1 MPAADPAGL
10 PPVKR
15 SPGKHR
21 IAEVV
26 KPKNMKGTLSR
37 LWSLTKGR
45 RQGLWL
51 VFVLS
56 GLASLSAM
64 LTPLLIGKIIDSIN
78 NGHLSVTLLVFLLL
92 AYIGDW
98 AVRFAQNYIM
108 ASVSQRMIC
117 YIRKALFDV
126 MKDLPLAFF
135 DRSPHGDLMSRLTN
149 DIDNISSTISD
160 SLAQLMMLVFTCAGV
175 LGIMPVS
182 YTHLDVYKRQA
193 LRKAGMEQVPVI
205 SLNLVG
211 LEDNPGFKITPGLT
225 NRAVIGMVYGDLFQR
240 VLYATKPYEQVPG
253 SAMAL
258 YNKWKERVKIDI
270 RKPKWSVFKRNVT
283 QIVEDFDRL
292 PRIEKK
298 IPKVAIVGEIPV
310 SYTHLDVYKRQ
321 T

>member
-98 AVRFAQNYIM
+98 AVRFAQNYI
-108 ASVSQRMIC
+108 C
-117 YIRKALFDV
+117 LLY
-126 MKDLPLAFF
+126 
-135 DRSPHGDLMSRLTN
+135 T
-149 DIDNISSTISD
+149 SSD
-160 SLAQLMMLVFTCAGV
+160 PVFSG
-175 LGIMPVS
+175 
-182 YTHLDVYKRQA
+182 
-193 LRKAGMEQVPVI
+193 
-205 SLNLVG
+205 
-211 LEDNPGFKITPGLT
+211 
-225 NRAVIGMVYGDLFQR
+225 
-240 VLYATKPYEQVPG
+240 
-253 SAMAL
+253 
-258 YNKWKERVKIDI
+258 
-270 RKPKWSVFKRNVT
+270 
-283 QIVEDFDRL
+283 
-292 PRIEKK
+292 
-298 IPKVAIVGEIPV
+298 
-310 SYTHLDVYKRQ
+310 
-321 T
+321 